1 MAKEAS
7 LEFTSIA
14 IDETKNYILEEI
26 KYNGLMSEKYKK
38 TFKYLNY
45 VEHLLI
51 SVSTVTGCVSIS
63 VFASLVC
70 VPVGNTSSAVGIKM
84 CAITAEIKKYK
95 SIIKKKKEEAWK
107 VKIR

>member
-45 VEHLLI
+45 VENLLI

-70 VPVGNTSSAVGIKM
+70 VPVGNTSFAVGIKM

-95 SIIKKKKEEAWK
+95 SIIKKKKEEA
-107 VKIR
+107 